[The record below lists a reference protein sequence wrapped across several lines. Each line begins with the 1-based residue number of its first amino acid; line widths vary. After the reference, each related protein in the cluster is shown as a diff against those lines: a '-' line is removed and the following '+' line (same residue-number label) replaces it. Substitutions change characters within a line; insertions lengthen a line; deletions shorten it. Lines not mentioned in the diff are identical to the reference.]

1 MTTATR
7 DDGVEPTGLAGR
19 VALVTGAGT
28 GLGRVIAGT
37 LAGQGAEV
45 LVNDLSAERAQA
57 AAEEIAAT
65 GGRAV
70 PTAFDVT
77 DWTGVR
83 DHVAAAGPVDILVN
97 NAGNA
102 GRIGAMGAADFAP
115 FAATEP
121 ADWESFLQVNLY
133 GVMHAV
139 RAVLPGMIDRGRGG
153 RIVTIISDAGRV
165 GEPTMAAYSAAKAG
179 AAGFSRA
186 VAREV
191 GRHGVTV
198 NCVSL
203 ATLRAPHRDPGPAT
217 SDQARAAERAM
228 SRYVI
233 RRPGEAEE
241 VAALV
246 AFLVGPMA
254 SWITGQT
261 YPVNGGYSFAL

>member
-1 MTTATR
+1 MTGDPA
-7 DDGVEPTGLAGR
+7 LSGR
-19 VALVTGAGT
+19 RALVTGGGQ
-28 GLGRVIAGT
+28 GLGRAVAAT
-37 LAGQGAEV
+37 LARAGADV
-45 LVNDLSAERAQA
+45 VVNDRDPGRA
-57 AAEEIAAT
+57 AAVADEIVRD
-65 GGRAV
+65 GGRASPGV
-70 PTAFDVT
+70 FDVT
-77 DWTGVR
+77 DWSAVRAGVES
-83 DHVAAAGPVDILVN
+83 AGAIDILVN
-97 NAGNA
+97 NAGNN
-102 GRIGAMGAADFAP
+102 GRVGSLTPSDFAP
-115 FAATEP
+115 FAETSPE
-121 ADWESFLQVNLY
+121 DWEAFLGVNLY

-139 RAVLPGMIDRGRGG
+139 RAVLPGMIDRGTG
-153 RIVTIISDAGRV
+153 RIVTVISDAGRV

-203 ATLRAPHRDPGPAT
+203 ATLRAPHRDPGSAT
-217 SDQARAAERAM
+217 PDQVRAAERAM

-233 RRPGEAEE
+233 RRPGEPEE

-254 SWITGQT
+254 AWITGQT

>member
-1 MTTATR
+1 MTVATQ
-7 DDGVEPTGLAGR
+7 DDGVAASGMTGK

-28 GLGRVIAGT
+28 GLGRVIAAT
-37 LAGQGAEV
+37 LARAGAKV
-45 LVNDLSAERAQA
+45 LVNDLAADRAEAA
-57 AAEEIAAT
+57 AAEITAA

-70 PTAFDVT
+70 PAAFDVT
-77 DWTGVR
+77 DWTAVR
-83 DHVAAAGPVDILVN
+83 TGVAAAGPVDILVN

-102 GRIGAMGAADFAP
+102 GRTGAMGAADFAP
-115 FAATEP
+115 FVATDP
-121 ADWESFLQVNLY
+121 ADWEAFLQVNLY

-191 GRHGVTV
+191 GRHGVTA

-203 ATLRAPHRDPGPAT
+203 ATLRAPHRETGPGTP
-217 SDQARAAERAM
+217 DQVRAAERAL

-233 RRPGEAEE
+233 RRPGEPEE

-254 SWITGQT
+254 AWITGQT

>member
-1 MTTATR
+1 MNVPAQ
-7 DDGVEPTGLAGR
+7 DDESEPTGLVGR
-19 VALVTGAGT
+19 VALVTGAGA

-37 LAGQGAEV
+37 LAAQGAQV

-57 AAEEIAAT
+57 AAEEITTA

-70 PTAFDVT
+70 PAAFDVT
-77 DWTGVR
+77 DWSGVR
-83 DHVAAAGPVDILVN
+83 DHVEAAGPVDILVN

-102 GRIGAMGAADFAP
+102 GRTGAMGAADFAP

-121 ADWESFLQVNLY
+121 PDWESFLQVNLY

-139 RAVLPGMIDRGRGG
+139 RAVLPGMIDRGRG

-203 ATLRAPHRDPGPAT
+203 ATLRAPHRDSGPAT
-217 SDQARAAERAM
+217 SDQARAADRAM
-228 SRYVI
+228 RRYVI
-233 RRPGEAEE
+233 RRPGEPEE